1 MTKFSIRKIDEMRE
15 VLMDSTASAPEQL
28 YFVIHQPG
36 KNVTIL
42 PHYRLGRE
50 YPKTY
55 GHFHKP
61 EAEERYRILM
71 GEVGILIQKGVD
83 HVEEIRLIKLKKGGQ
98 FTVPKGY
105 AHSLINLGRG
115 PVVTLDDHDPEKF
128 ENDYHLIK
136 GKHGFAYYLTEE
148 KGKLKTIPNPNYVR
162 VPSLI
167 KEEV

>member
-15 VLMDSTASAPEQL
+15 ILMDSTASAPEQL

-42 PHYRLGRE
+42 PHYRLGKE

-61 EAEERYRILM
+61 EAEETYTVLI
-71 GEVGILIQKGVD
+71 GEAGILIQKGVD
-83 HVEEIRLIKLKKGGQ
+83 PVEEIRLIKLKKGRQ

-105 AHSLINLGRG
+105 AHSLINLGKG
-115 PVVTLDDHDPEKF
+115 PVVTLDDHDPAKF
-128 ENDYHLIK
+128 DNNYEPIRK
-136 GKHGFAYYLTEE
+136 KHGFAYYIIEE
-148 KGKLKTIPNPNYVR
+148 GGKLKAVPNPNYVK
-162 VPSLI
+162 VPPLS
-167 KEEV
+167 